1 MVYISSHGY
10 LSGDMEAS
18 SNDLKPCTKDES
30 LSRNVILLSDCMTNL
45 KSTSF
50 NPADGSDGFLSAR
63 EISRLDM
70 SDVNLCCLALCQ
82 GGVGQ
87 VTADGVYGI
96 QRGLKNAGVGAMVIS
111 LWSVNG
117 KATDKLMREFYN
129 NIRKGE
135 SYQDAF
141 THARVSLIK
150 ENASPY
156 YTDAF
161 ILVD

>member
-1 MVYISSHGY
+1 
-10 LSGDMEAS
+10 MEAS